1 MSMDRNMKW
10 QAGKDYKRTS
20 EVKVSS
26 NFQVRAEA
34 ITLAHAA
41 VGNMAEYQL
50 MFSSMGKVDPQ
61 VKVEE
66 LSNKIDKFMG
76 LMIAER
82 EGMKVEEV
90 SAEDDDEGG

>member
-66 LSNKIDKFMG
+66 LSAKIDKFMG

-82 EGMKVEEV
+82 EGMKIEEV

>member
-26 NFQVRAEA
+26 NFQLKQES

-61 VKVEE
+61 VRVEE
-66 LSNKIDKFMG
+66 LEKKIDKFMSMSG
-76 LMIAER
+76 VNS
-82 EGMKVEEV
+82 KEEV
-90 SAEDDDEGG
+90 TEEEDDEGG